1 MSGKIMTALAA
12 ALLLASAGL
21 ASAQTQAP
29 RHDRAVNT
37 YRGYYNMVPN
47 QLPKDPT
54 PDWSNGTYPFPVTG
68 QGGF

>member
-1 MSGKIMTALAA
+1 MSAKIMTALAA

-21 ASAQTQAP
+21 ASAQTQPP

-37 YRGYYNMVPN
+37 YHGYYNMVPDQRAN
-47 QLPKDPT
+47 DPT

-68 QGGF
+68 QGGY